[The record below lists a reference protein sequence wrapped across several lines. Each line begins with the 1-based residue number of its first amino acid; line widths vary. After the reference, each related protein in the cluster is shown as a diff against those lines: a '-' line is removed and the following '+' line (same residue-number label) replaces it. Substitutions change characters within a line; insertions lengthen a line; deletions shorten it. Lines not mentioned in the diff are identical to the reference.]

1 MHGLGT
7 IINTAA
13 ILVCGAI
20 GLFIKKGINQKI
32 TDSIIK
38 AIGLSVMFIGIS
50 STLKEML
57 IIDGNSLNTQ
67 GTLLLIISIIIG
79 AFFGEI
85 LKIEDRL
92 DSLGEKLKATVKAKD
107 SGSFVEGFVTTT
119 LIFCVGAMAIVGS
132 LNDGL
137 KGDYSMLLAKSVL
150 DSIMALIMAST
161 LGVGVL
167 FSAATVFVY
176 QGLITL
182 LAKFISPILSD
193 ALISNLSL
201 VGSALIFAI
210 GINLVFNKKLKT
222 GNLLPALIVP
232 IIYELILKL
241 IIPLF

>member
-13 ILVCGAI
+13 ILLCGTV
-20 GLFIKKGINQKI
+20 GLFIKKGISQKI
-32 TDSIIK
+32 TDSIVK
-38 AIGLSVMFIGIS
+38 AIGLAVMFIGIS
-50 STLKEML
+50 STLTEML
-57 IIDGNSLNTQ
+57 VIEENSLNTQ
-67 GTLLLIISIIIG
+67 GTLLLIISLIIG

-92 DSLGEKLKATVKAKD
+92 DNLGEKLKQTVKAKD

-137 KGDYSMLLAKSVL
+137 NGDYSMLLAKSVL
-150 DSIMALIMAST
+150 DGIMALIMAST

-182 LAKFISPILSD
+182 LAEFISPILSD

-210 GINLVFNKKLKT
+210 GINLVFGKKIRT
-222 GNLLPALIVP
+222 GNLLLALIVP

>member
-13 ILVCGAI
+13 ILLCGTV
-20 GLFIKKGINQKI
+20 GLFIKKGISQKI
-32 TDSIIK
+32 TDSIVK
-38 AIGLSVMFIGIS
+38 AIGIAVMFIGIS
-50 STLKEML
+50 STLTEML
-57 IIDGNSLNTQ
+57 VIEENSLNTQ
-67 GTLLLIISIIIG
+67 GTLLLIISLIIG

-92 DSLGEKLKATVKAKD
+92 DNLGEKLKQTVKAKD
-107 SGSFVEGFVTTT
+107 SGNFVEGFVTTT

-137 KGDYSMLLAKSVL
+137 NGDYSMLLAKSVL
-150 DSIMALIMAST
+150 DGIMALIMAST

-182 LAKFISPILSD
+182 LAEFISPILSD
-193 ALISNLSL
+193 LLVSNLSL

-210 GINLVFNKKLKT
+210 GINLVFGKKIRT
-222 GNLLPALIVP
+222 GNLLPALTIP